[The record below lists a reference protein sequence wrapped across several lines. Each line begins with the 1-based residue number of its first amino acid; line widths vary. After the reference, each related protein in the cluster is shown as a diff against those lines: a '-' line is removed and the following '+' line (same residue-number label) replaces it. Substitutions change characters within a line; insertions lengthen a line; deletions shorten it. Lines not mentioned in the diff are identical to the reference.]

1 MPDSFS
7 TVCAS
12 FLYVEIQWIAKTG
25 FAGVAPGGAKFPAL
39 GDILSR
45 PRLGFISEA
54 SPPAKQIYFRICHS
68 CKARQVRLAAMRRI
82 RREPLGKFRSLRRGG
97 LFIKHKLRKGAQTCA
112 WQRPHPR
119 SFGHCARPG
128 GKSAVGGRGGCGAFF
143 PKTEGGR
150 FRIYAMAH
158 FLFCGEASLC
168 LNPGIGAF

>member
-25 FAGVAPGGAKFPAL
+25 FANIAPGGAKFPAL

-68 CKARQVRLAAMRRI
+68 GKARQVRLAAMRRI
-82 RREPLGKFRSLRRGG
+82 RREPLGKFRSLRGG
-97 LFIKHKLRKGAQTCA
+97 GFSESIMCGRAFKHAPGSVRIPAVSGFA
-112 WQRPHPR
+112 P
-119 SFGHCARPG
+119 AREASPQ
-128 GKSAVGGRGGCGAFF
+128 SGGRLRGFF
-143 PKTEGGR
+143 PKAEGGR
-150 FRIYAMAH
+150 FRSYAMAH
-158 FLFCGEASLC
+158 FLFCREASLC

>member
-25 FAGVAPGGAKFPAL
+25 FANIAPGGAKFPAL

-54 SPPAKQIYFRICHS
+54 SSPAKQIYFRICHS
-68 CKARQVRLAAMRRI
+68 GKVRQVRLAAMRRI
-82 RREPLGKFRSLRRGG
+82 RRELLGKFRSFRGG
-97 LFIKHKLRKGAQTCA
+97 LFRKHKVRKGFQTCA

-119 SFGHCARPG
+119 SFGLCARPG
-128 GKSAVGGRGGCGAFF
+128 GKSAVGEVRLRGFF

-150 FRIYAMAH
+150 FRSYAMAH
-158 FLFCGEASLC
+158 FLFCGEESLC